1 MEETAMTVMEMLRQ
15 LFGNRLDEDIS
26 DDKPD
31 DNKPTDDKKDDT
43 KETVD
48 NKEDKKE
55 DTVDN
60 NDNQV
65 DTSVNNNTDAD
76 NKEEPAMD
84 IFESGWYDETSGRV
98 DMSKI
103 KNPEVLSAIQRLE
116 NRYAQ
121 ERDARAISDSLRA
134 ELGNYSLRVS
144 EDTLEKMLDKSNIK
158 VQDGKV
164 TGVKEALEALKKS
177 EPGIFIDKEKESN
190 PLNEGFNPVEKK
202 SNGEPG
208 SFSEAFK
215 LMEEIN

>member
-1 MEETAMTVMEMLRQ
+1 MTVMEMLRQ

-31 DNKPTDDKKDDT
+31 DDKPTDDKKDDNN
-43 KETVD
+43 ETVD

-164 TGVKEALEALKKS
+164 TGVKDALEALKKS

-208 SFSEAFK
+208 SLSEAFK

>member
-31 DNKPTDDKKDDT
+31 DDKPTDDKKDDT

-60 NDNQV
+60 DDNQV

-84 IFESGWYDETSGRV
+84 IFENGWYDETSGRV

-144 EDTLEKMLDKSNIK
+144 EDTLEKMLDKSGIK
-158 VQDGKV
+158 VKDGKV